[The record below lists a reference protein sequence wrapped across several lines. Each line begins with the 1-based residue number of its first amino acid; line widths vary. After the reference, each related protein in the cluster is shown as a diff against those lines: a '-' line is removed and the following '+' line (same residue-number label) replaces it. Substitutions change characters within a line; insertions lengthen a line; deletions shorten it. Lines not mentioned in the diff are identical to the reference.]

1 MAKIKYDLA
10 VKTGE
15 YQDGDGNTKGRYEN
29 IGKVIQGDDGFYMI
43 LKRTFNPAGVPNPQ
57 DRDSVLVSMFEP
69 RERDQAPQR
78 SSPSERAQAPAS
90 GGGFADDVVF

>member
-69 RERDQAPQR
+69 REREPAPQQ
-78 SSPSERAQAPAS
+78 STPSERAQAH
-90 GGGFADDVVF
+90 GGAFADDVVF